1 MNIRHLVLSGGGP
14 SLFKTIGALQV
25 LEKANKFQMKNIE
38 SIYGTS
44 AGAICAITLSLGFDW
59 DTINSY
65 FVDRPWN
72 EAYPI
77 TPTSIFDAYGKKG
90 IFGREFVTKA
100 FTPLFNAKDIP
111 INITM
116 KDFYEKTNIDLYFYT
131 MELNEFE
138 NLEVSHYSHPEL
150 EVIDAVHMSCSLPII
165 IAPVCQD
172 GKCYLDGGLGSNY
185 PVKQCVDRVNN
196 IDEILG
202 ICVSHSNPTHFN
214 DEDSESQKNEK
225 IITSESSILEYMS
238 TIFVKMV
245 KHINQ
250 SIERPKLKYEIIC
263 KGRKLTFEYIQQAI
277 NSKEI
282 RQELLDDGIS
292 CGEAFIKRKYEN
304 YTSNIE
310 YKMSSR
316 SSFDEDL
323 PIY

>member
-25 LEKANKFQMKNIE
+25 LEKANKIQLKNIE

-44 AGAICAITLSLGFDW
+44 AGAICAVTLSLGFDW
-59 DTINSY
+59 DTINKY

-90 IFGREFVTKA
+90 IFGREFVSKA
-100 FTPLFNAKDIP
+100 FIPLFNAKDFD

-116 KDFYEKTNIDLYFYT
+116 KEFHEKTNIDLYFYT
-131 MELNEFE
+131 MELNQFE
-138 NLEVSHYSHPEL
+138 NVEISHYTHPDLEV
-150 EVIDAVHMSCSLPII
+150 VDAVYMSCSLPII

-172 GKCYLDGGLGSNY
+172 GKCYLDGGLGANY
-185 PVKQCVDRVNN
+185 PVKQCVDRVND

-202 ICVSHSNPTHFN
+202 ICVSNSSSTD
-214 DEDSESQKNEK
+214 DEEKDQK
-225 IITSESSILEYMS
+225 IINTDSSILEYMS

-245 KHINQ
+245 KHINL
-250 SIERPKLKYEIIC
+250 SIERPQLKHEITF

-282 RQELLDDGIS
+282 RQELLNDGIS
-292 CGEAFIKRKYEN
+292 CGELFIKTQDKNEN
-304 YTSNIE
+304 VSLDTNDNKIP
-310 YKMSSR
+310 SR
-316 SSFDEDL
+316 SSFDEDM